1 MTIDAARIPTQPRLA
16 HDLEA
21 FPASDGRIYLLRG
34 GPEADLVVEDAGP
47 RERALLALLVE
58 GETPA
63 DQLTA
68 RVDAVAPGRAD
79 VMDALSAL
87 AAHGLLQESAPPA
100 RPSGLSDEERAR
112 YDRQLPYLAPAGQD
126 PEIAQL
132 RLRDARVTI
141 LGVGGLGSWTLCG
154 LACAG
159 VGFVRIV
166 DHDTVDLTN
175 LNRQLLYGRDDVGRR
190 KVEVAAQAIAAF
202 NPSMVV
208 EPVAQRASGPDDVA
222 RAIDGADLLVAT
234 ADWPMYD
241 LARWINRACLA
252 ASTPW
257 ITAGQVPPLV
267 RVGPMHVP
275 GRSGCFECQ
284 ERAARRAYPLYDEL
298 AGWRQAHPM
307 VATTLGWASGVIGSL
322 LAGEV
327 VHQLTGLVE
336 PATTGTAIT
345 IDLRTLQATRERIER
360 DPSCP
365 CCGANGL

>member
-1 MTIDAARIPTQPRLA
+1 MPDDDRIPAVPGLA
-16 HDLEA
+16 RDVEA
-21 FPASDGRIYLLRG
+21 FPASDGHIYLLRG
-34 GPEADLVVEDAGP
+34 SPEPDLVIEGAGR
-47 RERALLALLVE
+47 RERALVALLAE
-58 GETPA
+58 GRTPA
-63 DQLTA
+63 ADLAT
-68 RVDAVAPGRAD
+68 RLGAVGAD
-79 VMDALSAL
+79 EDDVLAALGTL

-100 RPSGLSDEERAR
+100 RPSGLSAEERAR
-112 YDRQLPYLAPAGQD
+112 YDRQLPYLARAGQD

-132 RLRDARVTI
+132 RLRDSRVTI

-175 LNRQLLYGRDDVGRR
+175 LNRQLLYRRDDVGRR

-208 EPVAQRASGPDDVA
+208 EPVARRARGPHDVA
-222 RAIDGADLLVAT
+222 RAIDGADLLVTT
-234 ADWPMYD
+234 ADSPMYD
-241 LARWINRACLA
+241 LARWVNRACLA
-252 ASTPW
+252 AGTPW
-257 ITAGQVPPLV
+257 IAAGQVPPLV
-267 RVGPMHVP
+267 RIGPMHVP

-284 ERAARRAYPLYDEL
+284 ERGARRAYPLYDEL
-298 AGWRQAHPM
+298 AEWRQTHPT
-307 VATTLGWASGVIGSL
+307 VATTLGWASGIIGSL

-345 IDLRTLQATRERIER
+345 IDLRTLHATREEVER